1 MHVVLR
7 LNTCKFK
14 IKFWVVWFHTTS
26 QSHAPGRPIR
36 SEHTEPSLSPG
47 AQAQLWVSGCGL
59 AGGTW
64 PIHSQGGKLAK
75 SFISWPK
82 WTGAPGPWEWGK
94 YQPPHCAGLGPSPFP
109 LENCWICHHWEEECT
124 FAYPGPSQ
132 TFTSMIQ
139 NPRSRAWH
147 LEKVSSRLAREDR
160 LVQCEVLLEGW
171 LDQWLMWEDR
181 LVRWCPLFFKKL
193 FF

>member
-82 WTGAPGPWEWGK
+82 WTGARAMRVGEIPAPALRWIGALSISTGELLNLPSLRRGVHFCISGPLPNLHIYDSESEEQSLTPGEGQQSVGTGRPAGPVWSTPWRM
-94 YQPPHCAGLGPSPFP
+94 AGPVVNVGGSLGQMMSLIF
-109 LENCWICHHWEEECT
+109 
-124 FAYPGPSQ
+124 
-132 TFTSMIQ
+132 
-139 NPRSRAWH
+139 
-147 LEKVSSRLAREDR
+147 
-160 LVQCEVLLEGW
+160 
-171 LDQWLMWEDR
+171 
-181 LVRWCPLFFKKL
+181 
-193 FF
+193 